1 MAFRIKLYFSQI
13 REHLNRDLEGNPL
26 ALEALDHLME
36 DLLKKRLEGQALSE
50 EELYRILH
58 AMEFAAEKHKKQT
71 RRNIEKTPYITHP
84 LHVARH
90 ILITGHIYDADILM
104 AALLHDTVED
114 TETTLDELRNLFG
127 YRVEQLV
134 AELTDEKDLTKEE
147 RKNQQIQKAQSR
159 SSDAALIILADK
171 LSNLMDLMERPPVGW
186 ELARI
191 DDYFLWAQQVVR
203 LLPEANPYLRNAV
216 EEVIDAYWQR
226 QIE

>member
-1 MAFRIKLYFSQI
+1 
-13 REHLNRDLEGNPL
+13 
-26 ALEALDHLME
+26 
-36 DLLKKRLEGQALSE
+36 
-50 EELYRILH
+50 
-58 AMEFAAEKHKKQT
+58 
-71 RRNIEKTPYITHP
+71 
-84 LHVARH
+84 
-90 ILITGHIYDADILM
+90 M

-147 RKNQQIQKAQSR
+147 RKKQQIQKAQTR

-171 LSNLMDLMERPPVGW
+171 LSNLMDLMEHPPAGW

-191 DDYFLWAQQVVR
+191 DDYFLWAQQVIR

-216 EEVIDAYWQR
+216 DEVIDAYWRR